1 MRSRWNDDA
10 RCTHCTHRFPDAE
23 LQHRTRKKACAVRH
37 SLEYRVGYLRLSSEH
52 SKAAVRA
59 LLATRQESEADL
71 YWDEELDC
79 SGLADSIK
87 AARERAEREEVRAD

>member
-1 MRSRWNDDA
+1 MTLGALTAHIGSPMQNYSAERA
-10 RCTHCTHRFPDAE
+10 RKPVLSATA
-23 LQHRTRKKACAVRH
+23 
-37 SLEYRVGYLRLSSEH
+37 SSIGVGNLRLSSEH

-71 YWDEELDC
+71 YWGEELDC

-87 AARERAEREEVRAD
+87 AARERAEREEVRADWELI